1 MVFWLRGAKLK
12 KSEAKIMT
20 IDEQTA
26 SDKRKYPRFSL
37 KGVHANI
44 MISNPANDTSI
55 CLEGSMVDMSYS
67 GIRIKLDAAM
77 PELLPACNVKSS
89 KVKIILTLPSSGMC
103 CTIKGAIRHINTE
116 SEVGL
121 HYSDYHKE
129 NEVDAFMFEC
139 IKHVEAPH

>member
-1 MVFWLRGAKLK
+1 
-12 KSEAKIMT
+12 MT
-20 IDEQTA
+20 IVEHTA
-26 SDKRKYPRFSL
+26 PDKRKYPRFSL

-44 MISNPANDTSI
+44 MISNPVDDSSI

-77 PELLPACNVKSS
+77 PEHLPAGKAKSSNVKI
-89 KVKIILTLPSSGMC
+89 VLTLPSSGMC

-139 IKHVEAPH
+139 IKHVEVPH

>member
-1 MVFWLRGAKLK
+1 
-12 KSEAKIMT
+12 MT
-20 IDEQTA
+20 IDEHTA
-26 SDKRKYPRFSL
+26 PDKRKYPRFSL

-44 MISNPANDTSI
+44 MISNPADDSSI

-67 GIRIKLDAAM
+67 GIRIKLNAAM
-77 PELLPACNVKSS
+77 PQHLPAGNVKSS
-89 KVKIILTLPSSGMC
+89 NVKIILTLPNSGMC
-103 CTIKGAIRHINTE
+103 CTIKGAIRHINTA

-139 IKHVEAPH
+139 IKHVGEPH

>member
-1 MVFWLRGAKLK
+1 
-12 KSEAKIMT
+12 MT
-20 IDEQTA
+20 IDEHTA
-26 SDKRKYPRFSL
+26 PDKRKYPRFSL

-44 MISNPANDTSI
+44 MISNPADDSSI

-67 GIRIKLDAAM
+67 GIRIKLNAAM
-77 PELLPACNVKSS
+77 PQHLPAGNVKSS
-89 KVKIILTLPSSGMC
+89 NVKIILTLPSSGMC

-139 IKHVEAPH
+139 IKHVGEPH